1 VALALV
7 AGMITFAL
15 KHWRLLALAALL
27 AAGWWWHA
35 GQVSTARDA
44 AIAIGRAEVQA
55 EWNAERA
62 ALAAAAAAAAEIN
75 AERKDSQ
82 DEAVHTAT
90 TDRATAARRLP
101 ADLAAA
107 RTERDR
113 LRHALDIALNTVR
126 SCDVSGATA
135 PAADAHAK
143 AVRAVFDDMAREAEG
158 LATAADGH
166 AADALMY
173 QRAWPR

>member
-1 VALALV
+1 
-7 AGMITFAL
+7 MITFAL

-90 TDRATAARRLP
+90 TERATAARRLP

-113 LRHALDIALNTVR
+113 LRHALDIALNTIR
-126 SCDVSGATA
+126 SCGDVPTTA
-135 PAADAHAK
+135 EDARAARSA
-143 AVRAVFDDMAREAEG
+143 AVAAVLDDMAREAEG
-158 LATAADGH
+158 LARAADGH
-166 AADALMY
+166 AADSLMY
-173 QRAWPR
+173 QRAWPKTHAQNP